1 MRDPDA
7 NADSH
12 LDLTLSFF
20 ISSAPSNKKGHSIQC
35 ALVWFR
41 VSRTAGED
49 SYPQIQKIKL
59 DFRLCQVTI
68 ACDYRIYIR
77 YNREKK
83 YKRNQRKAE
92 DSKREECIQL
102 SLFPFFHLILFRSH
116 RSMWRSYKAE
126 TPDFSDE
133 TQEVDLN
140 VHGSDGS
147 DSEQEERKSR
157 SASVTSASSVPEA
170 PVTLRVPTTK
180 SNATSPT
187 PSTGSNN
194 FFIAGMFDG
203 KERSNREAPP
213 MPSTEGV
220 EYPRA
225 ASWAAGNCTNV
236 LNDDKGK
243 QLFRVFLFQS
253 LAEENLGFLEAMER
267 LKKMKNGDEK
277 VQFAKDTLNTYQGSI
292 NLSSGSMKA
301 LRNAINTETL
311 DPEEMGPAIKEVKRL
326 LENDQFPRFRR
337 SELYL
342 QYLEELLPRSYAE
355 KWAQSFEGLL
365 NNHVGRHHF
374 RLFLRSIHAEENLRF
389 WEAVVEFRSTR
400 HKASAMNNLGRVILN
415 TYLAEGTANEVFLPF
430 GVRQVIERRIQDN
443 NIDITLFDE
452 AIKHV
457 EQVLRND
464 PYVRFLQSAQYNTL
478 LGKLNY

>member
-1 MRDPDA
+1 
-7 NADSH
+7 
-12 LDLTLSFF
+12 
-20 ISSAPSNKKGHSIQC
+20 
-35 ALVWFR
+35 
-41 VSRTAGED
+41 
-49 SYPQIQKIKL
+49 
-59 DFRLCQVTI
+59 
-68 ACDYRIYIR
+68 
-77 YNREKK
+77 
-83 YKRNQRKAE
+83 
-92 DSKREECIQL
+92 
-102 SLFPFFHLILFRSH
+102 
-116 RSMWRSYKAE
+116 MWRSYKAE

-157 SASVTSASSVPEA
+157 SASVTSTSSVPEA

-194 FFIAGMFDG
+194 FFVSFTNPTPPELHVVFDPIITQFIGGTNPILFLSRLESRTRVTVSMITYTISFPLSPRFNDGVVQKGTCTHEVIAGMFDG